1 MDAATTSTAKP
12 KKQRA
17 STSTKNRARSPS
29 PYRSTAETHPD
40 DFMQDF
46 WNHTLK
52 TAENH
57 EDDFKH
63 QALPLARI
71 KKVAKMDPDV
81 QMISSEVTVLF
92 EKACQIFIQELTA
105 RAHLVSIESKRRTIS
120 RTDVAQAVS
129 KSDTFDFLIDI
140 VPREERAAAAASGSS
155 NSTTHH
161 HHHAAT
167 SASASSSVVHH
178 HTRNSLAVPTTTT
191 TTENVDRGDPRP
203 APSAPAAAPPAAPP
217 AAAFPAAPPA
227 PPQAAAAAG
236 STATSSKRPTRTR
249 KISEKAR
256 QGDDGMYRDNN
267 DDDDA
272 PASAAT
278 SAAAGG
284 GYDVAVEYEAGAMAT
299 SDDVHAAAENHV
311 AKKSRVELGP
321 PRAAGHGHGDVV
333 DEDEDEDGEDDD
345 EDGEDEDEDLEGD
358 GAFEGWDGLELG
370 FK

>member
-1 MDAATTSTAKP
+1 MDPTASTSAPVKP

-29 PYRSTAETHPD
+29 PYRSTAETSPEE
-40 DFMQDF
+40 FMQEF

-105 RAHLVSIESKRRTIS
+105 RAHMVSIESKRRTIS

-140 VPREERAAAAASGSS
+140 VPREERAAAAAGGSNSSS
-155 NSTTHH
+155 NQQTQQPSNSNAHQTR
-161 HHHAAT
+161 T
-167 SASASSSVVHH
+167 SI
-178 HTRNSLAVPTTTT
+178 NVP
-191 TTENVDRGDPRP
+191 NVDDPIP
-203 APSAPAAAPPAAPP
+203 VPEPLPAAA
-217 AAAFPAAPPA
+217 
-227 PPQAAAAAG
+227 
-236 STATSSKRPTRTR
+236 TATTTNAASGSRRPARAR

-256 QGDDGMYRDNN
+256 QAEQAEQYEAQGEYTLQQQQQDQPIAGMEFERIVGETGGEQPQIGRGSNIFFDDQSQLHGAQMTF
-267 DDDDA
+267 DDDSQH
-272 PASAAT
+272 PS
-278 SAAAGG
+278 
-284 GYDVAVEYEAGAMAT
+284 
-299 SDDVHAAAENHV
+299 
-311 AKKSRVELGP
+311 KR
-321 PRAAGHGHGDVV
+321 PRIEG
-333 DEDEDEDGEDDD
+333 DGENGFHHQGQSG
-345 EDGEDEDEDLEGD
+345 GEGGEGEEEEELETD
-358 GAFEGWDGLELG
+358 GAFEGWAGLELG